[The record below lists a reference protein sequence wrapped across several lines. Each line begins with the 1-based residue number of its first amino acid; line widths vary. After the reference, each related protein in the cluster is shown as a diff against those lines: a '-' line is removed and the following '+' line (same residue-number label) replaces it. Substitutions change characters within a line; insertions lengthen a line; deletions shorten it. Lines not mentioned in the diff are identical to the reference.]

1 MKSSSSLSSRWLR
14 FRPTKT
20 ALFWTNLGT
29 LVLTMAIGFTAGGWM
44 TARGAGTMASD
55 AVYEV
60 RSHLAANLCVE
71 RFSAA
76 ENAESALATFR
87 ATGPW
92 EQRDV
97 VRHGGWTKIGGIGDA
112 GENAISLCAER
123 LRTLELTQ
131 PVAAK

>member
-1 MKSSSSLSSRWLR
+1 MNSSSSLSSRWLR

-29 LVLTMAIGFTAGGWM
+29 LVLTMTLGFTTGGWM
-44 TARGAGTMASD
+44 TARGAETMASD
-55 AVYEV
+55 AVYAT
-60 RSHLAANLCVE
+60 RSHLAANLCIE

-76 ENAESALATFR
+76 EDAEGALVAFR

-97 VRHGGWTKIGGIGDA
+97 VRHGGWTKMSGIGDA
-112 GENAISLCAER
+112 SENAITLCAER
-123 LRTLELTQ
+123 LRTLDLSQ
-131 PVAAK
+131 PVATK